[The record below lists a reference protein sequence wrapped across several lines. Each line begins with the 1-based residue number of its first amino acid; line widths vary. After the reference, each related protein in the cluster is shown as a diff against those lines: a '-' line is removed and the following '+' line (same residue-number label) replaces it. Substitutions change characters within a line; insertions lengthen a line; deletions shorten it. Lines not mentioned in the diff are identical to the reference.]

1 MPRFLNTEGN
11 ASIAIFICDRCKMKR
26 AIVEAM
32 PDPNFPGL
40 KVCQQ
45 GCADDKDPYRLP
57 ARKTEKITLQ
67 YPRPDVSVAEDGVE
81 IVTGGDNGF
90 ILSTEQGENPLN
102 GNNSPIQLQESY
114 GSTSHHIDPS
124 TGLAIDRH

>member
-11 ASIAIFICDRCKMKR
+11 AIIAIFICDRCRMKR

-45 GCADDKDPYRLP
+45 GCADQKDPYRLP
-57 ARKTEKITLQ
+57 ARKTERIALQ
-67 YPRPDVSVAEDGVE
+67 FPRPDVSVAADDDGLVL
-81 IVTGGDNGF
+81 TP
-90 ILSTEQGENPLN
+90 TGENIPGGNFSEVYISTQSGDTTPQQN
-102 GNNSPIQLQESY
+102 GNTDIITPNN
-114 GSTSHHIDPS
+114 
-124 TGLAIDRH
+124 

>member
-45 GCADDKDPYRLP
+45 GCADEKDPYRLP
-57 ARKTEKITLQ
+57 ARKTERITIRF
-67 YPRPDVSVAEDGVE
+67 PRPDVSVATNDNN
-81 IVTGGDNGF
+81 IVTTQNGITGGSF
-90 ILSTEQGENPLN
+90 IISTEGNTQDPENN
-102 GNNSPIQLQESY
+102 GNLDQLSP
-114 GSTSHHIDPS
+114 
-124 TGLAIDRH
+124 

>member
-1 MPRFLNTEGN
+1 MPRFLNTTGN

-45 GCADDKDPYRLP
+45 GCADQKDPYRLP
-57 ARKTEKITLQ
+57 ARKTERITLQ
-67 YPRPDVSVAEDGVE
+67 FPRPDVSVATDDSGLVITPTGTNIPNGNPSE
-81 IVTGGDNGF
+81 IY
-90 ILSTEQGENPLN
+90 ISTENGTTIPQQTGNTDIISPSPNP
-102 GNNSPIQLQESY
+102 
-114 GSTSHHIDPS
+114 STSQ
-124 TGLAIDRH
+124 